1 MQFHL
6 RPEPGDEDE
15 VLWLGYG
22 LASAL
27 LDGLAEEVGVP
38 VTDLNATLGRAQASM
53 LPTIVLYDD
62 VPGGAGL
69 VAHIEDPSLFQRSLT
84 QAHSRVSGAC
94 GCGEDASCYGC
105 LRSYRN
111 QFAHPHLR
119 RGSVRRYLEQV
130 LGALLA

>member
-1 MQFHL
+1 
-6 RPEPGDEDE
+6 
-15 VLWLGYG
+15 
-22 LASAL
+22 
-27 LDGLAEEVGVP
+27 
-38 VTDLNATLGRAQASM
+38 M

-69 VAHIEDPSLFQRSLT
+69 VAHIEDPGLFQRSLT
-84 QAHSRVSGAC
+84 QAHSRVTGAC

-119 RGSVRRYLEQV
+119 RGSVRGYLEQV